1 MTVLVAITGG
11 SGSGKS
17 TLAAALQAALP
28 FGAAVMVS
36 EDWYY
41 RDCSAFQ
48 DFDPATFDFDDIVI
62 RDHVLLIQHLQ
73 ALRAGQ
79 AVTAPEY
86 DFVTHSRKTDA
97 GVQVTPA
104 DVVIVEG
111 SHLLC
116 AADVAAA
123 FDLRVYLDTPD
134 DVRFIRR
141 LLRDQAERGRTAR
154 SIVDQYLATVR
165 PAHERLTGPSRAR
178 ARRHGGHGRDDD
190 GGSAQ
195 PGGYRPPR
203 RALVAAPAVR
213 AGSGALAKDRAAP
226 CSRAGWRRRGGTP
239 PGRAGER
246 RRPSRTRSAP
256 A

>member
-28 FGAAVMVS
+28 AGVATIMS

-41 RDCSAFQ
+41 RDCSAFPN
-48 DFDPATFDFDDIVI
+48 FDPRTFDFDDIII
-62 RDHVLLIQHLQ
+62 RDHALLIEHLQ
-73 ALRAGQ
+73 ALRAGT

-86 DFVTHSRKTDA
+86 DFITHSRKAEA
-97 GVQVTPA
+97 GSGVAPA

-116 AADVAAA
+116 AMNIAAV

-165 PAHERLTGPSRAR
+165 PAHHRLTGPSRAR
-178 ARRHGGHGRDDD
+178 ADVVIEDVTTTVD
-190 GGSAQ
+190 
-195 PGGYRPPR
+195 RPDPTAIAR
-203 RALVAAPAVR
+203 LAAP
-213 AGSGALAKDRAAP
+213 LLNHPLFAP
-226 CSRAGWRRRGGTP
+226 LLKGVV
-239 PGRAGER
+239 
-246 RRPSRTRSAP
+246 
-256 A
+256 

>member
-28 FGAAVMVS
+28 PGAAVMVS

-41 RDCSAFQ
+41 RDCSAFPA
-48 DFDPATFDFDDIVI
+48 FDPATFDFDDIII
-62 RDHVLLIQHLQ
+62 RDHALLIQHLQ
-73 ALRAGQ
+73 ALRVGK

-86 DFVTHSRKTDA
+86 DFVTHSRRTDA
-97 GVQVTPA
+97 GVMVTPA
-104 DVVIVEG
+104 EVVIVEG

-116 AADVAAA
+116 AAEVAAA
-123 FDLRVYLDTPD
+123 FDLRIYLDTPD

-165 PAHERLTGPSRAR
+165 PAHERLTGPSRGRADVVVVDVTTTVDRPDAAAIAR
-178 ARRHGGHGRDDD
+178 
-190 GGSAQ
+190 
-195 PGGYRPPR
+195 
-203 RALVAAPAVR
+203 LAAPLLNHPIFR
-213 AGSGALAKDRAAP
+213 NLTLADPTITAHPRE
-226 CSRAGWRRRGGTP
+226 GGDPVKSSATP
-239 PGRAGER
+239 RLSVVP
-246 RRPSRTRSAP
+246 RPSGFPPSRG
-256 A
+256 

>member
-28 FGAAVMVS
+28 PGAAVMVS

-41 RDCSAFQ
+41 RDCSAFP

-62 RDHVLLIQHLQ
+62 RDHGLLIEHLRT
-73 ALRAGQ
+73 LRAGR

-86 DFVTHSRKTDA
+86 DFVTHSRKTEA
-97 GVQVTPA
+97 GVAVAPA
-104 DVVIVEG
+104 EVVIVEG

-116 AADVAAA
+116 AAEVAAA

-154 SIVDQYLATVR
+154 SVVDQYLATVR

-178 ARRHGGHGRDDD
+178 ADVVIVDVTTTVD
-190 GGSAQ
+190 
-195 PGGYRPPR
+195 RPDLAEVAR
-203 RALVAAPAVR
+203 MAAPLLKHPTLRGLVGR
-213 AGSGALAKDRAAP
+213 LPAL
-226 CSRAGWRRRGGTP
+226 
-239 PGRAGER
+239 
-246 RRPSRTRSAP
+246 
-256 A
+256 

>member
-28 FGAAVMVS
+28 KGAAVMMS

-41 RDCSAFQ
+41 RDCSAFAN
-48 DFDPATFDFDDIVI
+48 FDPATFDFDDIVI
-62 RDHVLLIQHLQ
+62 RDHALLIQHLQ
-73 ALRAGQ
+73 VLRAGRT
-79 AVTAPEY
+79 VTAPVY

-97 GVQVTPA
+97 GIALSPA
-104 DVVIVEG
+104 QVVIVEG

-116 AADVAAA
+116 ASDLAAA
-123 FDLRVYLDTPD
+123 FDLRIYLDTPD

-165 PAHERLTGPSRAR
+165 PAHERLTGPSRLRADLVIADVTTTVDRPDLAQIAR
-178 ARRHGGHGRDDD
+178 
-190 GGSAQ
+190 
-195 PGGYRPPR
+195 
-203 RALVAAPAVR
+203 LAAPVLEHPVL
-213 AGSGALAKDRAAP
+213 AGLR
-226 CSRAGWRRRGGTP
+226 
-239 PGRAGER
+239 
-246 RRPSRTRSAP
+246 
-256 A
+256 